1 MTSVL
6 VTRKRHTGEAHG
18 HRDRA
23 WRDVSTSQNTAR
35 VVGCHRELDVGQVFS
50 ELPEATSLP
59 TSRSQ
64 TSGLQ
69 NWESRGLLSQAPQS
83 VHFVGQPRGT
93 REDIQLA
100 SFTPAETR
108 GAGRN
113 QAPGPAPSQRVP
125 GGFLSRTVPPAVS
138 SPGRSP
144 ASCRLGS
151 TSCVLS
157 LKRPD
162 GTGSQPRFGLKSGQ
176 VQLRGTQHVLVVWPS
191 PHASV

>member
-6 VTRKRHTGEAHG
+6 VTQKRHWRSPRPQGHG
-18 HRDRA
+18 LEGRVYESEH
-23 WRDVSTSQNTAR
+23 SE
-35 VVGCHRELDVGQVFS
+35 VVGCHRELDVGQVFPK
-50 ELPEATSLP
+50 LPEATNLP
-59 TSRSQ
+59 TCRSQ
-64 TSGLQ
+64 TSSLQ
-69 NWESRGLLSQAPQS
+69 NWESRGLLSQVPQS

-93 REDIQLA
+93 REDTQLA

-113 QAPGPAPSQRVP
+113 QAPGTAPRQRVP

-144 ASCRLGS
+144 ASCRLGG

-176 VQLRGTQHVLVVWPS
+176 VQLRGSQHVLVWPS